1 MKNVLTLMILVFAVG
16 FAVSQTTAPATS
28 SSPTKTGGPHLEWDA
43 VVIDYGEIKKGADPL
58 RKATFTNTGTEPLI
72 IKSARGS
79 CGCTVPTWPKDP
91 IMPGEKS
98 AIEIRYDT
106 QRVGPINK
114 TVSVSTNESEEETRV
129 TIKGN
134 ISADEEQTLPK
145 NEGNVLTPKG

>member
-1 MKNVLTLMILVFAVG
+1 MKHILSLIVMVFCVGYAV
-16 FAVSQTTAPATS
+16 AQTAPASNAT
-28 SSPTKTGGPHLEWDA
+28 PAKTGGPHLEWESTI
-43 VVIDYGEIKKGADPL
+43 VDYGDIKKGSDPV
-58 RKATFTNTGTEPLI
+58 RRAVFFNKGTEPLV

-91 IMPGEKS
+91 IMPGEKGV
-98 AIEIRYDT
+98 IEIRYDT

-114 TVSVSTNESEEETRV
+114 TVSVSTNEGDEETRI

-145 NEGNVLTPKG
+145 NTGNVLTPKG